1 MKKSSKSQDV
11 QGIIVKSPLIP
22 LSQRGKLLSPPFGKG
37 RLGGILKWLNDYQ
50 IPNHKKIQ
58 IPITNDS
65 TIFVW
70 NFGFWSLVFVWNLI
84 FLIWCFSS
92 LRSLL
97 YAFSGSRYRSQRSP
111 QQATT

>member
-11 QGIIVKSPLIP
+11 QRIIVKSPLIP
-22 LSQRGKLLSPPFGKG
+22 LFQRGKLLSPPFGFFFLPEAGKG

-70 NFGFWSLVFVWNLI
+70 NFGFWSLVFVWNLV

-97 YAFSGSRYRSQRSP
+97 YAFSELR
-111 QQATT
+111 